1 MKKNNMKKYNM
12 KRHTCYLF
20 LSAFIIPSYSVFAG
34 ESAFY
39 AGTGVNYAPA
49 YEGSDKY
56 QFSPMLDASASYST
70 DSFGVFSLGT
80 DGLIWALPMSENLT
94 FSSIVSYD
102 GGRDEKIG
110 VFGSKN
116 EELKGMGDLDGSLLV
131 GGALNYKISDYDLYI
146 KSMVATKN
154 RHYGGR
160 DVGHTAYVELGG
172 IATYQLNEKWS
183 MNYNLASTWTNNAY
197 NQAYFGVSEQQ
208 ATRSK
213 FSTYEGGSGFKDVN
227 GAVIVNYNLNKNFAL
242 HTGVGAYYLLGKS
255 ADSPISEKRLGLIGL
270 AGVSYSF

>member
-1 MKKNNMKKYNM
+1 MKKHVY
-12 KRHTCYLF
+12 YLF
-20 LSAFIIPSYSVFAG
+20 ISAIVLPSYSALAG
-34 ESAFY
+34 ESTFY
-39 AGTGVNYAPA
+39 AGTGINYAPA

-56 QFSPMLDASASYST
+56 QFSPMLDANASYAT
-70 DSFGVFSLGT
+70 DSFGSFSLST
-80 DGLIWALPMSENLT
+80 DGFNWALPISENLT
-94 FSSIVSYD
+94 FNTLVSYD

-116 EELKGMGDLDGSLLV
+116 EELKGMGDLDGSVLV
-131 GGALNYKISDYDLYI
+131 GGGLNYKISDYNLYV

-172 IATYQLNEKWS
+172 LATYQLSEKWS
-183 MNYNLASTWTNNAY
+183 MNYNLATSWTNNAY
-197 NQAYFGVSEQQ
+197 NKAYFGVSEQQ
-208 ATRSK
+208 AARSK
-213 FSTYEGGSGFKDVN
+213 FSSYEGGSGFKDIN
-227 GAVIVNYNLNKNFAL
+227 SAVIVNYNFNKSFAL
-242 HTGVGAYYLLGKS
+242 HTGVGGYYLLGKS